1 VSKARLVITAVVLE
15 GRSQSEV
22 ARTYGVSQSWIS
34 RLVARYRAEGD
45 AAFEP
50 RSRRPR
56 TSPAATSPEVIAR
69 IVELRAELI
78 ARGLD
83 AGAQT
88 ISWHLA
94 EHDQVTISPA
104 TVHRILVRE
113 GRVIPQPKKRPRSSY
128 VRFEAELPNE
138 CWQADVTHWTLADGS
153 DVEILTFLDDHSRMV
168 IHISAHRPV
177 RGRTV
182 VDAFRQATRTHG
194 IPASTLTDNGMIF
207 TTRYSGG
214 KGGRNGFEAELRRLG
229 VRQKNSRPNHPTTCG
244 KVERFHQTLKRWLA
258 AQRSP
263 ATLRT
268 LQRQLDR
275 FVDDYNTR
283 RPHTS
288 LRPAR
293 PPVDAFH
300 ARPKA
305 APDGRDD
312 HHTRVRHDRVGPGGK
327 VTLRLDGQLYSIGLG
342 RTHERTR
349 VVMLVQDLDV
359 RIIDAATGE
368 LLRQLTI
375 NPAKR
380 YQTTGRPPGPQPRQ
394 TH

>member
-1 VSKARLVITAVVLE
+1 MSKARLVITAVVLE

-22 ARTYGVSQSWIS
+22 ARSYGVSQSWVS

-45 AAFEP
+45 TAFEP

-56 TSPAATSPEVIAR
+56 SSPSATPPEVVAR
-69 IVELRAELI
+69 IIERRHDLVAQ
-78 ARGLD
+78 GLD
-83 AGAQT
+83 AGANT
-88 ISWHLA
+88 IRWHLT
-94 EHDQVTISPA
+94 EHDGVTVSAA

-113 GRVIPQPKKRPRSSY
+113 GLVIPQPKKRPRSSY

-138 CWQADVTHWTLADGS
+138 CWQADVTHWTLANGADA
-153 DVEILTFLDDHSRMV
+153 EILTFLDDHSRMV
-168 IHISAHRPV
+168 THISAHQPV

-182 VDAFRQATRTHG
+182 VDAFLDATRRHG

-214 KGGRNGFEAELRRLG
+214 KGGRNGFESELRRLG
-229 VRQKNSRPNHPTTCG
+229 VHQKNSRPNHPTTCG

-258 AQRSP
+258 AQQP
-263 ATLRT
+263 APTVRR
-268 LQRQLDR
+268 LQHQLDR

-288 LRPAR
+288 LHPAR
-293 PPVDAFH
+293 PPTDAYLE
-300 ARPKA
+300 RPKA
-305 APDGRDD
+305 TPAGRDD
-312 HHTRVRHDRVGPGGK
+312 PHRRVRHDRVRPGGK
-327 VTLRLDGQLYSIGLG
+327 VTLRLDGRLYSIGIG
-342 RTHERTR
+342 RTHEHTR
-349 VVMLVQDLDV
+349 VVMLIHDLDV
-359 RIIDAATGE
+359 RVINASTGE

-380 YQTTGRPPGPQPRQ
+380 YQGTGRPPGPTR
-394 TH
+394 

>member
-1 VSKARLVITAVVLE
+1 MSKARLVITAVVLE

-22 ARTYGVSQSWIS
+22 ARSYGVSQSWVS
-34 RLVARYRAEGD
+34 RLVARYRTEGD

-50 RSRRPR
+50 RSRRPS
-56 TSPAATSPEVIAR
+56 TSPAATPPEVIAR
-69 IVELRAELI
+69 IVELRRELTT
-78 ARGLD
+78 RGLD
-83 AGAQT
+83 AGAKT
-88 ISWHLA
+88 IVWHLA
-94 EHDQVTISPA
+94 AHDQVTISQA

-113 GRVIPQPKKRPRSSY
+113 GLVVPQPRKRPRSSY

-138 CWQADVTHWTLADGS
+138 CWQADITHWTLADGS

-168 IHISAHRPV
+168 MHISAHQPV

-182 VDAFRQATRTHG
+182 VDAFRHAARRHG
-194 IPASTLTDNGMIF
+194 IPASTLTDNGMVF

-214 KGGRNGFEAELRRLG
+214 KGGRNGFESELRRLG
-229 VRQKNSRPNHPTTCG
+229 IHQKNSRPNHPTTCG

-258 AQRSP
+258 AQRRP
-263 ATLRT
+263 TTLHG

-275 FVDDYNTR
+275 FVDDYNNH

-293 PPVDAFH
+293 PPTDAFH

-305 APDGRDD
+305 APAGRNDP
-312 HHTRVRHDRVGPGGK
+312 HTRVRHDRVGPGGK
-327 VTLRLDGQLYSIGLG
+327 VTLRLDGRLYSIGIG
-342 RTHERTR
+342 RTHQHTR

-359 RIIDAATGE
+359 RIINTATGE
-368 LLRQLTI
+368 LLRALTI
-375 NPAKR
+375 NPNKR
-380 YQTTGRPPGPQPRQ
+380 YQGTGRPPGPTPR
-394 TH
+394 TRP

>member
-1 VSKARLVITAVVLE
+1 MSKARLVITAVVLE

-22 ARTYGVSQSWIS
+22 ARAYGVSQSWIS

-50 RSRRPR
+50 RSRRPK

-69 IVELRAELI
+69 IVELRADLI

-83 AGAQT
+83 AGAT
-88 ISWHLA
+88 TVGWHLT
-94 EHDQVTISPA
+94 EHDQVTVSPA

-113 GRVIPQPKKRPRSSY
+113 GLVVPQPKKRPRSSY

-138 CWQADVTHWTLADGS
+138 CWQADVTHWTLAGGA

-168 IHISAHRPV
+168 THISAHQPV
-177 RGRTV
+177 RGRDV
-182 VDAFRQATRTHG
+182 VDAFRQATKTHG

-214 KGGRNGFEAELRRLG
+214 KGGRNGFESELRRLG

-258 AQRSP
+258 ARRRP
-263 ATLRT
+263 TTLRA
-268 LQRQLDR
+268 LQHQLDH

-293 PPVDAFH
+293 PPAAAYR

-305 APDGRDD
+305 TPAGRDD

-327 VTLRLDGQLYSIGLG
+327 VTLRLDGRLYSIGLG

-349 VVMLVQDLDV
+349 VVMLIQDLDV
-359 RIIDAATGE
+359 RIIDATTGE

-380 YQTTGRPPGPQPRQ
+380 YQGTGRPPGPQPRP
-394 TH
+394 TT